1 MKRRSRLN
9 AGLDRLRRALRR
21 LKPRR
26 QSPVLRQAIEAR
38 RRGNHQAAYSLLEEA
53 LRDSPDDPTATLLF
67 WEVAAGCGRS
77 EAAAASLT
85 RLIQGLASAGDVAQA
100 ADQWTALTGRLPGAR
115 TDSSTLA
122 RIIPVLAKR
131 AQQEGQPKRRAARR
145 ARLVQALR
153 QAVKAGNPGLTPAL
167 ALRLV
172 EQAQKIDP
180 GSALLAART
189 ALEAKELHPNKR
201 AQLERIV
208 ANLEGEATPDAADP
222 PLGKRQRGPAG
233 AAEADE
239 GLSKSEL
246 AALAARLPPTRSRPV
261 IAPTAPSPG
270 SARPSNA
277 GRLSPAAST
286 DQAMRGLEV
295 VEGAPTALSDRE
307 LSVLLSG
314 GRQLQLEY
322 ASIEA
327 LAVGQIGDPAGK
339 PELVIDLVLNWTRRD
354 EPQLRIV
361 RLRSESFD
369 ARMVVIGES
378 DPWEALRTLLAELF
392 ERSHAVPLPDPDS
405 ALALQFRTFASL
417 ADYEHEVLHTRS

>member
-38 RRGNHQAAYSLLEEA
+38 QRGNHQAAYLLLEEA
-53 LRDSPDDPTATLLF
+53 LRESPDHPTATLLF
-67 WEVAAGCGRS
+67 WEVAASCGRS
-77 EAAAASLT
+77 EAAAPSLT
-85 RLIQGLASAGDVAQA
+85 RMIQGLASAGDVEQA
-100 ADQWTALTGRLPGAR
+100 ADQWTALTSRLPGTR
-115 TDSSTLA
+115 TDPSTLV

-131 AQQEGQPKRRAARR
+131 AQQEEQPKRRAAQH
-145 ARLVQALR
+145 ARLVHALR
-153 QAVKAGNPGLTPAL
+153 QAVEVGNPGLTPAL

-172 EQAQKIDP
+172 GQARKIDP
-180 GSALLAART
+180 GSARLAART

-208 ANLEGEATPDAADP
+208 ANLPGEATPDAADP
-222 PLGKRQRGPAG
+222 ALGERQRDPAG
-233 AAEADE
+233 VAEADD
-239 GLSKSEL
+239 GLSESEL

-261 IAPTAPSPG
+261 IAPTASTG
-270 SARPSNA
+270 Q
-277 GRLSPAAST
+277 AS
-286 DQAMRGLEV
+286 RGLEV

-339 PELVIDLVLNWTRRD
+339 PELVIDLVLNWNRRD

-417 ADYEHEVLHTRS
+417 ADYEREVLRTRS